1 MFLTLSTPELLC
13 EEPSADWLIYHT
25 PPVISRGFYYM
36 TLKKKRFA
44 AQNQASVSGHF
55 RYRSEFLK
63 VFWSHACDF
72 LRPTAALVWLPV
84 STFHSSEVTA
94 AMRADITASTC
105 QVLAQP
111 LAHPLREESICSL
124 DAASWLTGVVPTGYV
139 ITAHIKLKKN
149 QGLHLHM
156 DALDWK
162 NASIYSAWTS
172 LALTYVAF
180 SRCK

>member
-36 TLKKKRFA
+36 TLKKKKDLLHRTKLA
-44 AQNQASVSGHF
+44 YRVTSGTG
-55 RYRSEFLK
+55 RS
-63 VFWSHACDF
+63 FWRCWWANASHACDF

-111 LAHPLREESICSL
+111 LREESICSL
-124 DAASWLTGVVPTGYV
+124 DAASWLTGVVPAGYV

-149 QGLHLHM
+149 R
-156 DALDWK
+156 DC
-162 NASIYSAWTS
+162 IYTWM
-172 LALTYVAF
+172 L
-180 SRCK
+180 